1 MKDHLVFKN
10 NLKKIRAEQHI
21 SQQELADMVGV
32 SRNSI
37 GSIEKGQYTPSAKLA
52 LIIAIALNKTF
63 EEVFFIE

>member
-1 MKDHLVFKN
+1 MNNRLILKN
-10 NLKKIRAEQHI
+10 NLKKIRTEQGI

-52 LIIAIALNKTF
+52 LIIAIAFNKTF
-63 EEVFFIE
+63 EEVFFFE

>member
-1 MKDHLVFKN
+1 MNNELVLKN
-10 NLKKIRAEQHI
+10 NLKKLRAEQGI

-52 LIIAIALNKTF
+52 LTIAIAFNKTF
-63 EEVFFIE
+63 EEVFFFE